1 MTTPSIGQLLDSTV
15 PMARTLKLEYL
26 ETTPERA
33 VLRLPDQPEYHNH
46 VGGPHGRR
54 DVHPRRVGE
63 RLHRAGRLR

>member
-33 VLRLPDQPEYHNH
+33 VLRLPDQPE
-46 VGGPHGRR
+46 
-54 DVHPRRVGE
+54 
-63 RLHRAGRLR
+63 